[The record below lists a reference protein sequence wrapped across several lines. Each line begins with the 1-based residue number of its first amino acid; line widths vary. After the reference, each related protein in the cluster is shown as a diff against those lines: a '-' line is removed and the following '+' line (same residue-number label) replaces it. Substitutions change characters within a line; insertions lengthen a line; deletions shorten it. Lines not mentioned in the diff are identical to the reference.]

1 MMIFE
6 GNMKARHYNYLY
18 GRFHQPDSVNGSI
31 GSAMS
36 WNLYSYVQGNPMN
49 FVDPYGLRFR
59 SETAGAIVG
68 TLPSTANTDEEKE
81 LECRMQG
88 GTWKF
93 GTCVYDF
100 GFGETVEV
108 IGEPFGDEGS
118 GLSEDEIKKYL
129 PDEFFEEFNLT
140 PFEVWAS
147 QPSGH
152 ESAWAFKPNY
162 NDPAVQIMAQ
172 VSSNVQPWLE
182 YGNLYLYSNL
192 FLLNLAF
199 FSENIAIESFSYPL
213 KQQGFKLISQRTG
226 KDLIKAAIHYGHKGG
241 PHTYKH
247 IMIYIRYIG
256 RIQFPWMF

>member
-1 MMIFE
+1 
-6 GNMKARHYNYLY
+6 MKSRHYRYLD
-18 GRFHQPDSVNGSI
+18 GRFYQPDSVNGSI

-100 GFGETVEV
+100 GFGENVEV

-118 GLSEDEIKKYL
+118 GLSEEEIKKYL

-182 YGNLYLYSNL
+182 YGESYLDLSLSLIPIDFIGNFKYKLIKYGIEARSKQVGDL
-192 FLLNLAF
+192 CFRLNFMHSAHH
-199 FSENIAIESFSYPL
+199 N
-213 KQQGFKLISQRTG
+213 FKLIG
-226 KDLIKAAIHYGHKGG
+226 KFRHFQLNIWEEGIKNSAK
-241 PHTYKH
+241 TF
-247 IMIYIRYIG
+247 R
-256 RIQFPWMF
+256 FPYFFK